1 MNFLDIFPKKIL
13 WKHIRKMEGLMIRML
28 ELVHCVEAEFGV
40 GVKGLKKGKKSKKTY
55 SSKAGAF
62 VTQC

>member
-1 MNFLDIFPKKIL
+1 
-13 WKHIRKMEGLMIRML
+13 MEGLMIRML